1 MRENCRMPSL
11 MRVRVGV
18 FKREGLTDSLVKTGQ
33 PSLSVGDLPTAV
45 NTRVHHS
52 REERFLA
59 NAAEQL
65 VGAPPSAL
73 ACVCFLRRE
82 INRGEAL
89 CLDI

>member
-1 MRENCRMPSL
+1 MWRGAAHVASTGGCQMRENCRMPSL

-52 REERFLA
+52 REERFL
-59 NAAEQL
+59 
-65 VGAPPSAL
+65 
-73 ACVCFLRRE
+73 R
-82 INRGEAL
+82 
-89 CLDI
+89 